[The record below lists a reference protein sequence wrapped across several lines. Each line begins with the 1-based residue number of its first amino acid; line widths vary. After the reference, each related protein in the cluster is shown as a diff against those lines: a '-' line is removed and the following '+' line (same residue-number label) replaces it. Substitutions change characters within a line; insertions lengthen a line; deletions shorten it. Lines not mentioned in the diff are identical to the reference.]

1 MNKKGFTL
9 AELIGVVIILG
20 LIVLLVVTP
29 ILSQIRNQSSKI
41 DNLTMNLLF
50 STAENYI
57 DENPTKYIYD
67 SNKVYYLSIE
77 LLLEKGILD
86 NNFLNKYNEDTLNKN
101 FIIKVTNDE
110 NAFDY
115 ELINSTSFNNIGDV
129 ANGLKNS
136 TFSFMN
142 GTYYKDNPANSYV
155 LFNNIL
161 HKILGINA
169 DGSIRLMAVENVT
182 KMIPGTT
189 SQSYSNS
196 YVRNWL
202 NDYYYSNLQDND
214 YITKQ
219 EWCIDN
225 QASAAAASTCTTT
238 IEDYVGLI
246 TIMEMMNH
254 DSIAGN
260 YYNYTYLTMTQS
272 NVGYFYNVDTTATST
287 SAQNSFNTRPVINVL
302 SSSVILSGTGS
313 IDNPYVLLND
323 PNTTY
328 TNVKLKNI
336 YHTIGQ
342 YITYNEHT
350 YRIMEIG
357 AGYVKLVMVPTATD
371 ITTSVFSDS
380 STRFN
385 LSNGIG
391 YLLNTTLRSYFVPTD
406 ESLNLTLD
414 TKIYLGEY
422 AALGSSFR
430 TEYLLK
436 TNQIMGAIAGAP
448 KLGEILGATPMKCY
462 TAESCPTYWL
472 MTDSD
477 ADNAFSI
484 SMTALVPQS
493 KSETYSVIPTIY
505 ISNEGIIL
513 SGSGTKSSPFVLG
526 GQ

>member
-86 NNFLNKYNEDTLNKN
+86 KNFLNKYNEDTLNKN

-169 DGSIRLMAVENVT
+169 DGSIKIMAVENVT
-182 KMIPGTT
+182 QLIPGTM
-189 SQSYSNS
+189 SQSYNNS
-196 YVRNWL
+196 YIRNWL
-202 NDYYYSNLQDND
+202 NDYYYSNLVDND
-214 YITKQ
+214 YIVKH

-225 QASAAAASTCTTT
+225 QSSATAASTCTTT

-260 YYNYTYLTMTQS
+260 YYNYKYLTMTQNGVGSFYTIESTMSS
-272 NVGYFYNVDTTATST
+272 NTAQYIT
-287 SAQNSFNTRPVINVL
+287 NIRPVINIL
-302 SSSVILSGTGS
+302 SSSVILSGSGT

-323 PNTTY
+323 SNITY
-328 TNVKLKNI
+328 SNVKLKDM
-336 YHTIGQ
+336 YHSIGQ
-342 YITYNEHT
+342 YITYNGYT
-350 YRIMEIG
+350 YRIMEKG
-357 AGYVKLVMVPTATD
+357 AGYIKLVMNPATD
-371 ITTSVFSDS
+371 IALSSFSDS
-380 STRFN
+380 SKRFN
-385 LSNGIG
+385 LSEGLG
-391 YLLNTTLRSYFVPTD
+391 YHLNTTLRSYFIPTD
-406 ESLNLTLD
+406 QSLNLTLD
-414 TKIYLGEY
+414 SKIYLGEY

-448 KLGEILGATPMKCY
+448 KLGEILGSAPIKCY
-462 TAESCPTYWL
+462 SEACTNSYWL
-472 MTDSD
+472 MSD
-477 ADNAFSI
+477 KDESNAYI
-484 SMTALVPQS
+484 SHPSAVDGHT
-493 KSETYSVIPTIY
+493 KTNNYSVLPTIY